1 MRSFSLSWRR
11 VALVCALL
19 MAAASVVALRSSPF
33 ADAQQPTGSQTVI
46 SSGILV
52 TANNGHATL
61 PIGASGGVF
70 GIACTGAAPRTG
82 NLIPGQVVIEF
93 GFNDTRL
100 RIIRN
105 DGIAITGTV
114 RINCV
119 IEIDLSPE
127 AAATVE
133 RLKATANA
141 G

>member
-1 MRSFSLSWRR
+1 MMSFILSWRR

-61 PIGASGGVF
+61 PIGAAGGVF

-82 NLIPGQVVIEF
+82 GNIVGQVVTEF
-93 GFNDTRL
+93 GVNDTRL
-100 RIIRN
+100 RIMRN
-105 DGIAITGTV
+105 PGTAITGTV

-119 IEIDLSPE
+119 IEVALT
-127 AAATVE
+127 AQGAATAD
-133 RLKATANA
+133 RLKAAANA